1 MNRFYKPTPREYV
14 STHVDMPWEFLQ
26 GVAEQKQKGFDTAL
40 ATGDAADK
48 LLNFEVNPGDM
59 PGKKKVQ
66 DEYNKRIYGVTDYI
80 KQTGDFSTASRDFTS
95 IIRDISQDK
104 RINVMKNAVEPHKE
118 VMKSANKLLEEG
130 SAPWSIKADPNFRT
144 YDPETE
150 ELKPYNQRA
159 GYNSVTANK
168 NYRDQ
173 LEETVNNLIAEQYG
187 QTTVTPDGQ
196 FLVTSDGTRIGR
208 KRVEN
213 LVMDA
218 LPSIDMANY
227 QYANDLDLLDEKT
240 GKQKGL
246 SRLGIAN
253 SVINER
259 VFASAKSHATRDP
272 LWMHNYEQQTK
283 NPPTQPL
290 DDTSMEMKGSTF
302 NLANVFGEK
311 DGPVLPGTRAASK
324 VRTVKYPYEAITN
337 TEQRQQYR
345 DFMNSTDVKLH
356 QKIINKTSTQ
366 EELQKSY
373 EDFKQYYDAI
383 HLGINANTKVKMIKG
398 TPELHETLTSRKQDA
413 INLYEL
419 EHGGGIGSAAPVLN
433 ATTGEWTT
441 MGALNEKLTGSD
453 GKNVKISLNKEIL
466 PYNGIVLNAKE
477 NEIPDPESFATGY
490 GFTVDKTGDQYI
502 IAKPKELRDPDE
514 KNINKIH
521 TNTWSPLSPV
531 GIQVPTF
538 DGVKP
543 VYKPVYVVFSPNMPM
558 AEYTAK
564 RQRGEPVSGVIL
576 AYKTKAAA
584 DSRSTNPDD
593 MIYEPTTNVQDRNFA
608 YQSDPASV
616 YNNIKRVFKFENDEK
631 LRKEAEEANKK

>member
-26 GVAEQKQKGFDTAL
+26 GVAEQKQKGFDTAI
-40 ATGDAADK
+40 ATGDVADK
-48 LLNFEVNPGDM
+48 LLNFEVNAGDM
-59 PGKKKVQ
+59 AGKKKVQ

-80 KQTGDFSTASRDFTS
+80 KQTGDFSTASRDFTG

-173 LEETVNNLIAEQYG
+173 MEETVNNLIAEQYG
-187 QTTVTPDGQ
+187 ETRVSKDGQ
-196 FLVTSDGTRIGR
+196 FLITSDGTRIDR
-208 KRVEN
+208 KRVEA

-259 VFASAKSHATRDP
+259 VFSSAKSHATRDP

-290 DDTSMEMKGSTF
+290 DDTEMSMKGKTF
-302 NLANVFGEK
+302 DLG
-311 DGPVLPGTRAASK
+311 
-324 VRTVKYPYEAITN
+324 RTTKQYKEAIPNSTKDRLIYKTQKPADIFN
-337 TEQRQQYR
+337 KEEYSQYKQ
-345 DFMNSTDVKLH
+345 FMNTTNPQLHLKMFQGKATDEEIQETY
-356 QKIINKTSTQ
+356 QK
-366 EELQKSY
+366 
-373 EDFKQYYDAI
+373 FKEYYDAV
-383 HLGINANTKVKMIKG
+383 HLGISSNTKVRMIDG
-398 TPELHETLTSRKQDA
+398 TPELHGKLTSQKLAD
-413 INLYEL
+413 INLYDL
-419 EHGGGIGSAAPVLN
+419 EHGGGIGSAAHVLN

-441 MGALNEKLTGSD
+441 FGELNKKLTGED
-453 GKNVKISLNKEIL
+453 QKGVKISLNKEIL

-477 NEIPDPESFATGY
+477 NNIPEPDRFSTGY
-490 GFTVDKTGDQYI
+490 GFTVDKTGEQYI
-502 IAKPKELRDPDE
+502 FAKPKEMLTLDE

-521 TNTWSPLSPV
+521 TNTWIPGEPEEL
-531 GIQVPTF
+531 IIPTPS
-538 DGVKP
+538 GGK
-543 VYKPVYVVFSPNMPM
+543 KAYVVFDPNMPM
-558 AEYTAK
+558 AEYSAR
-564 RQRGEPVSGVIL
+564 RQRGEPVGGAII
-576 AYKTKAAA
+576 AYKTKDAA
-584 DSRSTNPDD
+584 DRKSTNPDD
-593 MIYEPTTNVQDRNFA
+593 MIFEPTTDVNDPIYM
-608 YQSDPASV
+608 YQSDPATA
-616 YNNIKRVFKFENDEK
+616 YNNIKRVFKYEADE
-631 LRKEAEEANKK
+631 AAKKATKK

>member
-80 KQTGDFSTASRDFTS
+80 KQTGDFSTASRDFTG

-173 LEETVNNLIAEQYG
+173 MEETVNNLIAEQYG

-208 KRVEN
+208 KRVEA

-240 GKQKGL
+240 GRQKGL

-290 DDTSMEMKGSTF
+290 DDTSMEMKGKTFDLGRTLKSNAVLGGSTLLTPSTF
-302 NLANVFGEK
+302 NEKPTVLKPTEVFNKEEY
-311 DGPVLPGTRAASK
+311 S
-324 VRTVKYPYEAITN
+324 
-337 TEQRQQYR
+337 QYKE
-345 DFMNSTDVKLH
+345 FMNKTNPQLH
-356 QKIINKTSTQ
+356 LKMFQGKASDEEIQGTYQK
-366 EELQKSY
+366 
-373 EDFKQYYDAI
+373 FKEYYDAV
-383 HLGINANTKVKMIKG
+383 HAGISSNTKVRMING
-398 TPELHETLTSRKQDA
+398 TPELHGLLTSQKKAD
-413 INLYEL
+413 INLYDL

-441 MGALNEKLTGSD
+441 MGALREKLTGSD
-453 GKNVKISLNKEIL
+453 QKGVKISLNKEIL

-477 NEIPDPESFATGY
+477 NEIPEPDRFATGY
-490 GFTVDKTGDQYI
+490 GFTVEKTGEQYI
-502 IAKPKELRDPDE
+502 FAKPKEMLTLDE

-521 TNTWSPLSPV
+521 TNTWIPGEPEELV
-531 GIQVPTF
+531 IPTS
-538 DGVKP
+538 DGAK
-543 VYKPVYVVFSPNMPM
+543 KAFVVFDPNMSM
-558 AEYTAK
+558 AEYSAK
-564 RQRGEPVSGVIL
+564 RQRGEPVGGVII
-576 AYKTKAAA
+576 AYKTKEAANKK
-584 DSRSTNPDD
+584 STNPDD
-593 MIYEPTTNVQDRNFA
+593 MIYEPTTDINNPVYM
-608 YQSDPASV
+608 YQSDPVTA
-616 YNNIKRVFKFENDEK
+616 YNNIRGVFEYEINEK
-631 LRKEAEEANKK
+631 KKEATKK